1 MGSGTLRTGVCAAAL
16 WGAILA
22 AAPAT
27 GPLADDDNPGVRN
40 AHALAY
46 DGRVVVLFGGA
57 TESGVV
63 GDTWGWDG
71 KDWPRLAVGG
81 PPARTFPAVAGGWR
95 SRVFLFGGSR
105 VLFGDDT
112 VAENRDATKRLFAD
126 TWTWDGARWTEVA
139 GPQPP
144 ARSEAAAAWDP
155 KRKRMVLFGGYT
167 WKAGVREYL
176 QDTWEFNGA
185 AWARF
190 STGGPS
196 PRAGA
201 AMAFDAELGQV
212 VLFGGSPAPK
222 ATRGSGTA
230 RRGPKSRRRRRRRAA
245 STRRWPARPPAT
257 CCASAAGTAS
267 CAPPTR
273 GACAAGSGARSR
285 PSDAPPARNHAAMT
299 HDTKR
304 GCFVLFGGHDGVNV
318 FGDVWERCGT
328 ADWKRVAKTGP
339 RERVPNSH

>member
-1 MGSGTLRTGVCAAAL
+1 MGSGTLRTGVCVSAL

-27 GPLADDDNPGVRN
+27 APRADDDNPGVRN
-40 AHALAY
+40 AHALGY
-46 DGRVVVLFGGA
+46 DGRVVVLYGGA
-57 TESGVV
+57 TDTAVV

-71 KDWPRLAVGG
+71 KDWTRLAVGG
-81 PPARTFPAVAGGWR
+81 PPARTFPAVASDGT
-95 SRVFLFGGSR
+95 RVFLFGGSR

-112 VAENRDATKRLFAD
+112 VAENRDATKRLYAD

-196 PRAGA
+196 PRAGT

-212 VLFGGSPAPK
+212 VLFGGSGAKGDTWIWDGTAWSEVPAPTPPPGRFN
-222 ATRGSGTA
+222 AAMTGPANGSVLRFGGWDGQLRTADTWRLRGGL
-230 RRGPKSRRRRRRRAA
+230 
-245 STRRWPARPPAT
+245 W
-257 CCASAAGTAS
+257 SAIKTG
-267 CAPPTR
+267 
-273 GACAAGSGARSR
+273 
-285 PSDAPPARNHAAMT
+285 DAPPARNHAAMT

-328 ADWKRVAKTGP
+328 NEWKRVAKTGP

>member
-1 MGSGTLRTGVCAAAL
+1 MGSVTLRTGVRAAAL

-27 GPLADDDNPGVRN
+27 APLADDDTPGVRN
-40 AHALAY
+40 AHALGY

-57 TESGVV
+57 TESAVV

-71 KDWPRLAVGG
+71 KDWTRLAGGG
-81 PPARTFPAVAGGWR
+81 PAPRTFPAVASDGA
-95 SRVFLFGGSR
+95 RVFLFGGSR
-105 VLFGDDT
+105 VLFGDDS
-112 VAENRDATKRLFAD
+112 VAENRDAARRLFAD
-126 TWTWDGARWTEVA
+126 TWAWDGARWTEVT

-201 AMAFDAELGQV
+201 AMAFDPELGQV
-212 VLFGGSPAPK
+212 VLFGGTGATGDTWIWDGTAWSEVPAPTPPPGRFN
-222 ATRGSGTA
+222 AAMAGPASGSVLRFGGWDGQGRTADTWRLRGGLWSPVKTDD
-230 RRGPKSRRRRRRRAA
+230 
-245 STRRWPARPPAT
+245 T
-257 CCASAAGTAS
+257 
-267 CAPPTR
+267 
-273 GACAAGSGARSR
+273 
-285 PSDAPPARNHAAMT
+285 PPARNHAAMT

-304 GCFVLFGGHDGVNV
+304 GCFVLVGGHDGASV

-328 ADWKRVAKTGP
+328 SGWKRVAKTGP
-339 RERVPNSH
+339 RERVPNNH